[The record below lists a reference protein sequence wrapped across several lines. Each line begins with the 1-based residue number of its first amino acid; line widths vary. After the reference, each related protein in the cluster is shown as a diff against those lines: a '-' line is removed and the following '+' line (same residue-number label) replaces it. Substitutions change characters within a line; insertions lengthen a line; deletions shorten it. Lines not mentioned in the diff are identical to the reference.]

1 MEWLSRQRRY
11 KIVLRSK
18 PDEVEWR
25 QQKRVAN
32 ARTIASL
39 GTKYDS
45 YELYPSGGKEERARE
60 FHYALEYA
68 YETGGWTVVIDE
80 LFYVNRLSLPLK
92 NRRTLKLEQDCE
104 DLFTQGRSKH
114 ITVMAGLQRPV
125 AVTRFA
131 ISQSKHVLAGVME
144 SRDAKELSLA
154 TSREMEYAVQNLE
167 DYEFAWFS
175 RPHSIKIVKL
185 DIGSQKLE
193 VLEQ

>member
-18 PDEVEWR
+18 PDEVEWK
-25 QQKRVAN
+25 QEKRVSH
-32 ARTIASL
+32 ARSIASL
-39 GTKYDS
+39 GTRYDS
-45 YELYPSGGKEERARE
+45 YELYPGGGREERARE
-60 FHYALEYA
+60 FHQALEYA

-80 LFYVNRLSLPLK
+80 LFYVNRLSVPLR
-92 NRRTLKLEQDCE
+92 NRKVHKLESDCE
-104 DLFTQGRSKH
+104 DLFTQGRSKS

-154 TSREMEYAVQNLE
+154 TSREMEATVTNLE
-167 DYEFAWFS
+167 DYEFAWYC
-175 RPHSIKIVKL
+175 RPHSVKIVKL
-185 DIGSQKLE
+185 NIQTQQLE
-193 VLEQ
+193 VLE